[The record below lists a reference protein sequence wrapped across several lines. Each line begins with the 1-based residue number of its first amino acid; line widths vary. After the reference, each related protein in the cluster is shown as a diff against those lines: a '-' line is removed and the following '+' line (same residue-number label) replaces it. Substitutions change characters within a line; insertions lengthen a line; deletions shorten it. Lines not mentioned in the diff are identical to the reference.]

1 MIFKRFFV
9 LARILFNFYEKLE
22 VRFFQSSSKSKSNK
36 ELTNSEWICEATG
49 DVSAS
54 FYKLRFLSKS
64 TVEGWVK
71 YIDQKNEVKVFS
83 ASFEKEKNLLKFH
96 KEDDLFVAVYTK
108 NKIAAV
114 IDGQTMNFLR
124 SA

>member
-1 MIFKRFFV
+1 M
-9 LARILFNFYEKLE
+9 LE
-22 VRFFQSSSKSKSNK
+22 MRFFQSSSKSKSNK

-114 IDGQTMNFLR
+114 IDGQTINFLR